1 MTETVTETVTETA
14 IVTLIIVIVTLIIA
28 IGTET
33 GNEIEIESGN
43 ANEKENGSVKE
54 TATAVIETAKDLLL
68 VDHLTAVTGTSG
80 HRIVQ
85 INKSHPRVVT
95 QNPAILAPVRVHLRA
110 VDQVGL
116 APVRAVRPQIAAGA
130 VALRQARLAD
140 QQEVNQES
148 QIREQMLQI
157 MIKNES
163 QRIRRKEATSAVLPS
178 LGVDVNYLA
187 SRSK

>member
-33 GNEIEIESGN
+33 GNEIESGN